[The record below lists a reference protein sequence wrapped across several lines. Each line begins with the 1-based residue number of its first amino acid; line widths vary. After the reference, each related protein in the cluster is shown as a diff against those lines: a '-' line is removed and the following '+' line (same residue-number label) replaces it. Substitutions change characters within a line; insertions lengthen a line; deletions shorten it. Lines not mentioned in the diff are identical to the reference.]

1 MPYKNKLD
9 PRAIES
15 SRRKHQ
21 NYYVRNRKTI
31 LYNKAAEWGLI
42 DDESRINKYIN
53 NDKHRFFLK
62 LETICVYSNGT
73 MKCVMCGEH
82 KLPCLS
88 IDHIYGGGNKHRRQL
103 KVAGV
108 DLYRW
113 LRRNKYPDGY
123 RVLCANCQS
132 EEKTTYELE
141 KEIDE
146 SGIEAHQRDHP
157 KGNKG
162 RIFEKPS
169 GPDHRSK

>member
-15 SRRKHQ
+15 SRRRHQ

-53 NDKHRFFLK
+53 NDKHRFILK

-88 IDHIYGGGNKHRRQL
+88 IDHIYGGGNKHRREL
-103 KVAGV
+103 RLAGV
-108 DLYRW
+108 DFYRW
-113 LRRNKYPDGY
+113 LRKNEYPDGY
-123 RVLCANCQS
+123 RVLCANCQCV
-132 EEKTTYELE
+132 
-141 KEIDE
+141 
-146 SGIEAHQRDHP
+146 EAERIQSAKVNVLRGMQVRAR
-157 KGNKG
+157 KG
-162 RIFEKPS
+162 E
-169 GPDHRSK
+169 